1 MAYKVGI
8 DIGGTFTDLYAYDTQ
23 TGKSLCLSSSSTPEN
38 YANGV
43 LNVIEKS
50 KIRPEDIEL
59 IVHGTTVATNAVIM
73 KTYEKTAFVTTKG
86 ERSYR
91 DRKISQKGSL

>member
-50 KIRPEDIEL
+50 KIHRVDSAWYDGS
-59 IVHGTTVATNAVIM
+59 H
-73 KTYEKTAFVTTKG
+73 KC
-86 ERSYR
+86 SYHEN
-91 DRKISQKGSL
+91 I